1 MFMATRDEFIVE
13 VWDLIE
19 KDVVGAAALGLIQDA
34 IAERFGSEAVPSP
47 AMIARVLADLGATL
61 GHPQILEADAR
72 WREQRQSF
80 SAAELEFDTLG
91 FVEKLQ
97 QADATQAG
105 LRLSVQQVKTE
116 LDVLAASHTISRKR
130 RELAREVAQWLTIW
144 LQNPQIFPEWLALR
158 RSTAEFRQLFGT
170 FDGS

>member
-1 MFMATRDEFIVE
+1 MSTREEFIVE

-19 KDVVGAAALGLIQDA
+19 KDVVGASALGLIQDA

-47 AMIARVLADLGATL
+47 ALVARVLADAGASL
-61 GHPQILEADAR
+61 GHPQILETDSR

-80 SAAELEFDTLG
+80 TAEELEFDTLG
-91 FVEKLQ
+91 FVQKLE
-97 QADATQAG
+97 QADPTQG
-105 LRLSVQQVKTE
+105 RLRLSIQQIKTE
-116 LDVLAASHTISRKR
+116 LEILAASQTVSQKR
-130 RELAREVAQWLTIW
+130 RELAREVSQWLTIW

-170 FDGS
+170 FPRP